1 MPDTAA
7 DRGAAPSG
15 DGGAARSRLARLR
28 ARVGAM
34 MESRRATQIIT
45 GIIVFNAVTL
55 GLETSDAVMREIG
68 GLLHILDEAVLVAFV
83 IELLLKLFAFGHR
96 YFKNGWNLFDF
107 TIIVISLMP
116 ASGELSVLRSL
127 RIVRVLRL
135 VAIVPAMRKVVQAL
149 MAAIPGVSSV
159 AALLLLVYY
168 VFSVMVTKL
177 YGDAFPQ
184 WFGTVGNSMYSL
196 FQIMTLESWSMG
208 IVRPVMEK
216 FPNAWAVFVPFIL
229 LTTFAVLNLFIAV
242 VVNAMQEQ
250 SAADAELVAGEVHEA
265 TEQETA
271 VLTDRLDRLQS
282 QMEEIKTLLQQPRA

>member
-7 DRGAAPSG
+7 NRRAAPSG
-15 DGGAARSRLARLR
+15 DGGAATSRLARLR

-45 GIIVFNAVTL
+45 GVIVFNAVTL

-68 GLLHILDEAVLVAFV
+68 GLLHVLDEAVLVAFV
-83 IELLLKLFAFGHR
+83 IELLLKLFGFGHR

-265 TEQETA
+265 TEHETA